1 MAIADRRVQSGRR
14 RRKPDAHSY
23 RNSYGNGNSN
33 SNGQTY
39 SNSKNRSHTAAT
51 PNPFPTP
58 LAPLAPNDWGD
69 R

>member
-1 MAIADRRVQSGRR
+1 MEIADRRVQSGRR

-39 SNSKNRSHTAAT
+39 SNSKDRSYAAAASHTGTSA
-51 PNPFPTP
+51 
-58 LAPLAPNDWGD
+58 LAPWLAMIG
-69 R
+69 

>member
-1 MAIADRRVQSGRR
+1 MAIANRRIQSGRR
-14 RRKPDAHSY
+14 RRKPDANSY

-39 SNSKNRSHTAAT
+39 SNTKNRSYTTT
-51 PNPFPTP
+51 PPNTLPTP
-58 LAPLAPNDWGD
+58 LGASGS